1 MRRRMPVIVSTI
13 VAALSLCMLLVGC
26 SAGGAGGGA
35 KPADKSLFT
44 GTWDLVRMSGD
55 KPDDNLGEDDVE
67 LMRSMGFDV
76 FLNLNED
83 DTMELALFG
92 STMRGSWK
100 VKSAAEIEV
109 TLEGQSVSATLSG
122 EELTLSQEGTS
133 MMFKKGKENKK
144 APDGTIGNPDES
156 MANAL
161 TEAESDTDT
170 IKPIEAVTIADDE
183 HCTITVTGI
192 GTDWSGDPGYAM
204 TVTNKSDRAID
215 FNSKMGTFSVNGK
228 MIDAYVYETIQPGKY
243 VECFMYFSKSDLG
256 GGTEALSSVEG
267 TLYIYDDASYEDIAE
282 YAFNM

>member
-1 MRRRMPVIVSTI
+1 
-13 VAALSLCMLLVGC
+13 MLLVGC

-133 MMFKKGKENKK
+133 MMFKKGKENKHYTYNNLRNEDTCVHK
-144 APDGTIGNPDES
+144 FYCCTCTAVKLEENILKHRKNLPNQNQKYNSHHTQKNCRITYY
-156 MANAL
+156 A
-161 TEAESDTDT
+161 SDTVLYKT
-170 IKPIEAVTIADDE
+170 LPFVE
-183 HCTITVTGI
+183 TG
-192 GTDWSGDPGYAM
+192 
-204 TVTNKSDRAID
+204 
-215 FNSKMGTFSVNGK
+215 
-228 MIDAYVYETIQPGKY
+228 
-243 VECFMYFSKSDLG
+243 
-256 GGTEALSSVEG
+256 
-267 TLYIYDDASYEDIAE
+267 
-282 YAFNM
+282 

>member
-133 MMFKKGKENKK
+133 MMFKKDKENKK

-156 MANAL
+156 VANAL

-215 FNSKMGTFSVNGK
+215 FSSKMGTFSVNGK